1 MKEATVAIVGLSIL
15 LLLAVNAYH
24 NYRRFHKPL
33 ITTPYQSVML
43 VNGSVVYGMIDHLG
57 TDYPVL
63 RDAFTVQHEFDEN
76 TRQQRYILLNRKD
89 DINGA
94 DHMILPATSIV
105 FVEPVK
111 PDSTVG
117 MLITQASSE
126 K

>member
-1 MKEATVAIVGLSIL
+1 
-15 LLLAVNAYH
+15 
-24 NYRRFHKPL
+24 
-33 ITTPYQSVML
+33 ML

-63 RDAFTVQHEFDEN
+63 RDAFTVRHEFDEN